1 MCTALV
7 TSELRA
13 EVHAP
18 EMSKGFGAV
27 VHRVDDTGGYV
38 SQDGG
43 DVHDDSAVGF

>member
-1 MCTALV
+1 MHAALV
-7 TSELRA
+7 ASELRA

-27 VHRVDDTGGYV
+27 VYGGDDTGGYV

-43 DVHDDSAVGF
+43 DVHDDGAVGF